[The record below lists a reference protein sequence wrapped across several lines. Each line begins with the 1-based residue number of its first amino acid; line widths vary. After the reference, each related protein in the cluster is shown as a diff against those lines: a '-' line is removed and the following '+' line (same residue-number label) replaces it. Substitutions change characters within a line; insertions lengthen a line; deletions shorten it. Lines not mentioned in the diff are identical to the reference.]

1 MSNRQ
6 KTNGTA
12 GAVGDRTGRKERYE
26 NLALTS
32 VSIACNR
39 WLEERGLRNQET
51 INTQWRRK

>member
-26 NLALTS
+26 HINLA
-32 VSIACNR
+32 SIDRA
-39 WLEERGLRNQET
+39 WQLEQPGYKP
-51 INTQWRRK
+51 NTQWRRK